1 MKIIAGKVQDDQE
14 RVPGQSQVEA
24 GGDEEGL
31 GSVLTPPLSSD
42 NDNLL
47 EIKCCDLSHT
57 YYSKPSTNDFIIW
70 H

>member
-31 GSVLTPPLSSD
+31 WSVLTPPLSSD

>member
-1 MKIIAGKVQDDQE
+1 MIAGKVQNDEE
-14 RVPGQSQVEA
+14 RVPGQPKMEA

-47 EIKCCDLSHT
+47 EIKSCDFPHT
-57 YYSKPSTNDFIIW
+57 YYSKPYTNDFIW

>member
-24 GGDEEGL
+24 SGDEEGL

>member
-1 MKIIAGKVQDDQE
+1 M
-14 RVPGQSQVEA
+14 EA

-47 EIKCCDLSHT
+47 EIKSCDFPHT
-57 YYSKPSTNDFIIW
+57 YYSKPYTNDFIW